1 MKKNKQMKPDNVV
14 KRLGA
19 FFIVLTVYYR
29 AACRA
34 GKGAGGCADSG
45 KNDLYGI

>member
-1 MKKNKQMKPDNVV
+1 MKKNNQMKPDNVANV
-14 KRLGA
+14 YGHFYRA
-19 FFIVLTVYYR
+19 HHVYYR